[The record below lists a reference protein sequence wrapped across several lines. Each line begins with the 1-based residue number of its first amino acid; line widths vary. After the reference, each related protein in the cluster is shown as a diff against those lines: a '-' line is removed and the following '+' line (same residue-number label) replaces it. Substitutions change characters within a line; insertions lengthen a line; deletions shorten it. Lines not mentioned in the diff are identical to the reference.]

1 MRRFHLMVLVLL
13 TVFLFNSTS
22 AWSATH
28 RFIDFGEGALY
39 DPTTGFYWLKNANAY
54 GTQELYA
61 ARSLPGVLSSG
72 QYGLTDGSVAGQ
84 WRLPSSD
91 EALTLLAAYTVG
103 EPEQHLMDA
112 GFQNVRDWY
121 YWTSIQHV
129 DDDGVLW
136 NDILNLVS
144 GKISKFLAKH
154 PNYVWPVRDFVG
166 PVLSVS
172 PSPADFGP
180 TVLNDTSSQTIT
192 LSNIGTADLT
202 ISDISILGGD
212 SALFTLDKGD
222 GTGGTCGDTPTL
234 AVSAMC
240 TVSATFTPQ
249 EDGVKT
255 TILRVSSNSYKT
267 PSTDTVLLGNAHE
280 PNVAWWK
287 GEDDATDSVG
297 SNDGTASATVNAYA
311 PGQHGQAFNFDGGSA
326 QWVSVP
332 HSESFNI
339 FGTHTVS
346 FWVKLNALPPSGQ
359 YYYLASK
366 LVSGVENK
374 LVSVDSDG
382 KLLYYL
388 HGTTAT
394 SGIQSTTSL
403 SVGEW
408 THVAA
413 TYNAITQNIY
423 INGTLD
429 GAIASTGDVVDG
441 TGVLYLGYSPD
452 WGAWGTAAHF
462 NGMLDDVA
470 WDNRTL
476 SVNNIAT
483 FAKIPPDPFA
493 LAAADDMPRNTPII
507 SAPVAVTGIR
517 SITCVEIDGGEYSIS
532 NNGGISWGDWTKTAG
547 VVLLD
552 DMVRVRVASSAAYD
566 TTTAATLAIGGVSSV
581 FEVTTAK
588 LGDPNA
594 DSLVSWWRAE
604 GNVNDTVRGNDGSKG
619 ASFTVAEGTAASV
632 TLPTGTITS
641 YMSKFGS
648 GTSWVECGMC
658 TVGSDSCAV
667 LYHVFYCGDPSPGV
681 AKTGRLSV
689 FNDAEYVPGKVGQA
703 FDFSTDKAK
712 WISVPYSPS
721 MDTGTAHT
729 ISFWI
734 KLNALPTAGN
744 AFYPVRK
751 HMSGAEHKQVSIG
764 EDGKV
769 WYYLHGTNSPG
780 VMSAKAVSVGEW
792 THVTA
797 TYDGAAMKV
806 YLNGV
811 LDGSVPASG
820 AVANSV
826 GIVYLGNSPEVFND
840 PFTGQLDEVKLFNET
855 LSAGDVFQSVYGN
868 GVPVDTDSDGIDDSW
883 EQTNFGDLTTATV
896 TSDYDKDGYTDL
908 QEYQNNKAIVA
919 DPDGVAFDP
928 KRVNA
933 PDGTGYVGGVDLTP
947 VLMLLLD

>member
-1 MRRFHLMVLVLL
+1 MVLVLL

-28 RFIDFGEGALY
+28 RFIDFGEGALL
-39 DPTTGFYWLKNANAY
+39 DSTTGLYWLKNTDAY
-54 GTQELYA
+54 GMQGVNA
-61 ARSLPGVLSSG
+61 ARSFPGVLSSG
-72 QYGLTDGSVAGQ
+72 QCGLTDGSVAGQ
-84 WRLPSSD
+84 WRLPNSD
-91 EALTLLAAYTVG
+91 ELFSLVDAPDNYRINDLRA
-103 EPEQHLMDA
+103 A
-112 GFQNVRDWY
+112 GFQNVGGVTAGDHS
-121 YWTSIQHV
+121 YWSSIQTWEDARLMNDFLSTFEGSIFSDY
-129 DDDGVLW
+129 DDRTAL
-136 NDILNLVS
+136 I
-144 GKISKFLAKH
+144 
-154 PNYVWPVRDFVG
+154 WPVRDFFG
-166 PVLSVS
+166 GVLTVS
-172 PSPADFGP
+172 PSPASLGP
-180 TVLNDTSSQTIT
+180 AVVNTTSASQTIT
-192 LSNIGTADLT
+192 LRNIGTVDL
-202 ISDISILGGD
+202 IVSDISILSGD
-212 SALFTLDKGD
+212 SAMFTLDTGD

-234 AVSAMC
+234 AASAMC
-240 TVSATFTPQ
+240 TVSATYTSQ
-249 EDGVKT
+249 EDGVKS
-255 TILRVSSNSYKT
+255 TILRVSSNSHKAPT
-267 PSTDTVLLGNAHE
+267 TDTVLLGNAHE
-280 PNVAWWK
+280 PSVAWWK
-287 GEDDATDSVG
+287 GENDATDSVG
-297 SNDGTASATVNAYA
+297 SNDGTASAAENAYA

-332 HSESFNI
+332 HSESLNI

-374 LVSVDSDG
+374 LVTVDSDG

-388 HGTTAT
+388 HGTSAT
-394 SGIQSTTSL
+394 SGVQSTTSL
-403 SVGEW
+403 SMGEW

-429 GAIASTGDVVDG
+429 ASIASTGDVVDG
-441 TGVLYLGYSPD
+441 LGVLYLGYSPD
-452 WGAWGTAAHF
+452 WGALGVAAHF
-462 NGMLDDVA
+462 NGLLDDVT

-476 SVNNIAT
+476 SYNDIAM
-483 FAKIPPDPFA
+483 FAKISPDPFV
-493 LAAADDMPRNTPII
+493 LTAAVDMPRNTSIM

-547 VVLLD
+547 VVFLD

-604 GNVNDTVRGNDGSKG
+604 GNVNDAVRGNDGSKG
-619 ASFTVAEGTAASV
+619 ASFTTTENNPISV
-632 TLPTGTITS
+632 VLPTGTVTS
-641 YMSKFGS
+641 YMSTYGA
-648 GTSWVECGMC
+648 GTNWVDCGMC
-658 TVGSDSCAV
+658 TVGDDSCGVMYAA
-667 LYHVFYCGDPSPGV
+667 FYCGDPAPGV

-712 WISVPYSPS
+712 WIAVPYSLS
-721 MDTGTAHT
+721 LDIGTEHT
-729 ISFWI
+729 VSFWI
-734 KLNALPTAGN
+734 KLNALPTVGN

-751 HMSGAEHKQVSIG
+751 HMSDAEHKQVSIG
-764 EDGKV
+764 EDGRV
-769 WYYLHGTNSPG
+769 TYFLHGTGSPG
-780 VMSAKAVSVGEW
+780 VTSAKAVSVGEW

-820 AVANSV
+820 SVANSV
-826 GIVYLGNSPEVFND
+826 GIVYLANSPDVFND
-840 PFTGQLDEVKLFNET
+840 PFTGQLDEVKWFNET

-883 EQTNFGDLTTATV
+883 EQTNFGDLTTATA
-896 TSDYDKDGYTDL
+896 TSDYDEDGYLDL
-908 QEYQNNKAIVA
+908 QEYQNNKAIVS

-928 KRVNA
+928 KRANA
-933 PDGTGYVGGVDLTP
+933 PNDTGDVGGVDLTP
-947 VLMLLLD
+947 VLMLLSD